1 MIIRV
6 LNERQY
12 DVENGQLDRLNALD
26 DRLQETVA
34 AGDEGAFDKALAD
47 LLSAVRTAGI
57 PVPDETLTVSDLVLP
72 AEGSSLTEVSALLG
86 DEGLIPD

>member
-12 DVENGQLDRLNALD
+12 EVADTELDRLNALD
-26 DRLQETVA
+26 DRLQETVT

-47 LLSAVRTAGI
+47 LLAAVRTAGT
-57 PVPDETLTVSDLVLP
+57 PVPDETLTASDLVLP
-72 AEGSSLTEVSALLG
+72 AEGSSLAEVGELLG